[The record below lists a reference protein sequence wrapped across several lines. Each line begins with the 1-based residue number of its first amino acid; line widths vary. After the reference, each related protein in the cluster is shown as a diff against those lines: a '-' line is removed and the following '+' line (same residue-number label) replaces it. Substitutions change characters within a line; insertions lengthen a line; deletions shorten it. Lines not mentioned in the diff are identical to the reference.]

1 MASKFSLLNSHAT
14 NGGDIVLQ
22 ALIEAAGVMTD
33 TKVKRG
39 NSKRHN
45 SLCEIILEI
54 YKRVEIY
61 LRERNTGREK
71 IEKNYPERGGLIF

>member
-1 MASKFSLLNSHAT
+1 MR
-14 NGGDIVLQ
+14 V
-22 ALIEAAGVMTD
+22 LIEAAGVMTD
-33 TKVKRG
+33 TKVKTG

-71 IEKNYPERGGLIF
+71 IEKNYPERVV